1 MAEAVRRS
9 AGGRCSIVIVIHA
22 ASHHS
27 LTWTLLLLFGA
38 TSECVLVGCGDDF
51 RHSFGDDGFP
61 TGIVNAAGDPEVTWR
76 SLLTGYGTDD
86 SDVDCMIDQ
95 IFDPKRTQGM
105 GIEIGASAEELNAFA
120 AECDIDTSGL
130 HYTND

>member
-1 MAEAVRRS
+1 M
-9 AGGRCSIVIVIHA
+9 
-22 ASHHS
+22 
-27 LTWTLLLLFGA
+27 
-38 TSECVLVGCGDDF
+38 
-51 RHSFGDDGFP
+51 
-61 TGIVNAAGDPEVTWR
+61 NAAGDPEVTWR
-76 SLLTGYGTDD
+76 SLLTGYGMDD
-86 SDVDCMIDQ
+86 SDVDCMIVQ